1 MSKGSSSGAY
11 LAAIVS
17 ATLMG
22 MLGYFVRHTGCSA
35 EGCAFVRFALGL
47 VPVIL
52 LLLTV
57 GKGRLG
63 RTSMTSILSGLAI
76 SLCIFFYFKSIVML
90 PIGLACMLLYTGPV
104 LAVVGEAL
112 LERRLPGGRS
122 LVVLL
127 VSVIGTALVLACGGG
142 GAGAYSVTGLLFG
155 FLSGAFYAAYIL
167 ITRHISGVSLLQR
180 TFWQL
185 LAGAV
190 VTGVLLY
197 STSGSHFSDWQAG
210 WPFLLSIGLLQGF
223 LVLLLVAYAVRHL
236 RAVEYG
242 AIAYLEPAV
251 AVLCGMLL
259 MGESMELLQ
268 WAGFVLVVGASLAQ
282 SLAPSRS

>member
-1 MSKGSSSGAY
+1 
-11 LAAIVS
+11 
-17 ATLMG
+17 MG
-22 MLGYFVRHTGCSA
+22 VLGYFVRHSGCSA

-47 VPVIL
+47 VPVVL

-63 RTSMTSILSGLAI
+63 KLSVTSIFSGLAI
-76 SLCIFFYFKSIVML
+76 SLCIFCYFKSIVAL

-112 LERRLPGGRS
+112 LERRLPGARS
-122 LVVLL
+122 LAVLL
-127 VSVIGTALVLACGGG
+127 ASVIGTVLVLACNGDTSQSYSA
-142 GAGAYSVTGLLFG
+142 AGLIYG
-155 FLSGAFYAAYIL
+155 FLSGTFYAVYIL
-167 ITRHISGVSLLQR
+167 ITRHITGVGMLQR

-185 LAGAV
+185 LAGAA
-190 VTGVLLY
+190 VTTVLLF
-197 STSGSHFSDWQAG
+197 STGGAHFSAWEQG
-210 WPFLLSIGLLQGF
+210 WPYLLSIGLLQGF
-223 LVLLLVAYAVRHL
+223 LVLLLVAYAVRYL

-251 AVLCGMLL
+251 AVLCGLLL
-259 MGESMELLQ
+259 MGESMMAIQ
-268 WAGFVLVVGASLAQ
+268 WLGFALVVGASLAQ